1 MITLSLEF
9 QNTLMAGSVFGLVIS
24 AWLLVMLLIS
34 TRRMVRSE
42 KMERRLAQFGDEPG
56 DARVLRLWHDGHEA
70 TTMVPVITN
79 EVPKIE
85 RLRRLPKAIG
95 WNVPIQIVVLG
106 IIAIA
111 TCATVFMFTLTHNV
125 VSSVGAGAIAIVVVW
140 LFIKYQIHA
149 RINLFE
155 RQLVDALQLIGRSLR
170 AGHPLIGGFELVT
183 EEMDSPVSGVFAE
196 ICQQQQ
202 LGVSLE
208 EAIRSVAAKYD
219 SPDLRLFATSVVI
232 QLHSGGN
239 LADMMD
245 RLAAVIRERIRLGRR
260 VRVLTAQTQFSK
272 NVLLALPL
280 LLFVLLHTISAA
292 YMEPL
297 YTTSAGHMM
306 IVAALCS
313 MALGASMINRMARLQ
328 Y

>member
-24 AWLLVMLLIS
+24 AWLLVMLLIA

-125 VSSVGAGAIAIVVVW
+125 VSSVGAGAVAIVVVW

-149 RINLFE
+149 RINLF
-155 RQLVDALQLIGRSLR
+155 GRSLR

-208 EAIRSVAAKYD
+208 EGIRSVAAKYD